1 MLRTQFNSALAALA
15 ALLTVQQLVSCGPKN
30 AAKTALSPAAVPAG
44 PLAPQ
49 PPATPAQ
56 AGTSRVDGTSDTG
69 GGTGLNLKVFES
81 YIVKDITALPEFKKY
96 VQPILENLEKDRP
109 KADFSWS
116 IARLKTWYIAPVDLS
131 KIDKATLG
139 VSFMTTETQQFARQ
153 SKRQIWI
160 DQRLWDAMKEKDRGD
175 LLVHEV
181 VMAMYLL
188 RFWSIEEL
196 CDMSK
201 VLHPLEPVNCGK
213 LPEYFKD
220 KFTAEKERPLT
231 EEDNERIQ
239 FVTGWLLQN
248 ASDPEALRN
257 FDKVAEAKGFDKR
270 FFNQL
275 NKGATA
281 SQTTSEPKLSYASAL
296 QAIKSSNVAGYI
308 PQNCTIPSAEGGSK
322 TVPCKVELS
331 TEIIPFGAT
340 HIEGLNVKISVDG
353 KEIASM
359 KGVLSNAEGTDAT
372 VNNFTNQSVY
382 VLAITETRGEPKVGD
397 HFYQGVVILSPT
409 GPGKALMVQ
418 SLSLFPGLIT
428 EVTTTLENGNYC
440 RTLAPKATNT
450 FADGVIAHDA
460 AVTDLLFEYVIFN
473 SQRFV
478 HCMPSAIHVTH

>member
-1 MLRTQFNSALAALA
+1 MLRAHFNSALAALA

-30 AAKTALSPAAVPAG
+30 AAKTVLPPTAAPVDPS
-44 PLAPQ
+44 APQ
-49 PPATPAQ
+49 TPAPPAQ
-56 AGTSRVDGTSDTG
+56 SGTTRVDGTSDTG

-116 IARLKTWYIAPVDLS
+116 IARLKTWYIAPVNLS

-139 VSFMTTETQQFARQ
+139 VSFMATETQQFARQ

-160 DQRLWDAMKEKDRGD
+160 DQRLWDKMKEEKDRGD

-201 VLHPLEPVNCGK
+201 VLHPLESVNCGK
-213 LPEYFKD
+213 FPEFFKD
-220 KFTAEKERPLT
+220 KFVAEKERPLT

-248 ASDPEALRN
+248 ASNPEALRN

-275 NKGATA
+275 NKGATV
-281 SQTTSEPKLSYASAL
+281 SQSTSEPKFSYASAL

-331 TEIIPFGAT
+331 TEMMPFGAT
-340 HIEGLNVKISVDG
+340 QFEEINVKISVEG

-359 KGVLSNAEGTDAT
+359 KGLLSNAEGTNAM

-382 VLAITETRGEPKVGD
+382 VLTINEARQEPRVGD

-409 GPGKALMVQ
+409 GPGKALTVQ
-418 SLSLFPGLIT
+418 SLSLFPGIIT
-428 EVTTTLENGNYC
+428 EVTTTPENGNYC
-440 RTLAPKATNT
+440 KTLAPKATNT

-460 AVTDLLFEYVIFN
+460 AVKDLLFEYVIFN

-478 HCMPSAIHVTH
+478 HCMPPAN